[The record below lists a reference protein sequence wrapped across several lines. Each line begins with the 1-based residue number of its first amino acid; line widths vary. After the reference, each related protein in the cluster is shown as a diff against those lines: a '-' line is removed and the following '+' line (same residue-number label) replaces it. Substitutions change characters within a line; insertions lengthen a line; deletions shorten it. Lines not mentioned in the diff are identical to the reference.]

1 MVKKNNI
8 FSVNDDDL
16 TMKLVESN
24 LAVHMTT
31 THKPVKK
38 SLKFVSVLNLKAH
51 SEGFLKIILSKGP
64 NPCKW
69 LKYGRTI
76 VQKFYMRSKAAS
88 CTRSERRGCWHS

>member
-38 SLKFVSVLNLKAH
+38 SLKFVSVVNLKAH

-64 NPCKW
+64 NPYKVVEMWKNNCPKI
-69 LKYGRTI
+69 LHEKQG
-76 VQKFYMRSKAAS
+76 
-88 CTRSERRGCWHS
+88 SELYKE